1 MHFHQFNQPVHN
13 PHTIRPQYLP
23 KVYTTTTP
31 SLHNF
36 SASQPAIRHN
46 RLELIEMDAT
56 PTLNAKQRR
65 KLLRKQQQEQEDASV
80 AAEVTT
86 EPVKAKTQA
95 EAEPGNEEPKK
106 QKSTAPAAVTPADGE
121 QLNTK
126 ERRRL
131 ARLAK
136 QKTEVV
142 AEGNG
147 PSEVAPTAA
156 TDVTSTG
163 NDEKLNAQ
171 QRRLLKRQAKRKVE
185 GVEEKKPVQKKH
197 KKRKTEQEGEDGK
210 PANVKSIHLTLFVGQ
225 LPYRATEAMVR
236 KHFSEAGDIK
246 LRMLTDKK
254 TKRFK
259 GTAFIEVK
267 DSKALGAALSRHHT
281 LLQGRRINVELTASG
296 GGNKSENRRNKI
308 DLLRKKQS
316 NVQVEKTKA
325 LIQKHIDGPE
335 YKLQKDDVD
344 DRMIDFLSWFDYETA
359 KKALDEYNRCVSERV
374 NNRKAFFMGILK
386 RFRQTDGVE

>member
-1 MHFHQFNQPVHN
+1 M
-13 PHTIRPQYLP
+13 
-23 KVYTTTTP
+23 
-31 SLHNF
+31 
-36 SASQPAIRHN
+36 
-46 RLELIEMDAT
+46 
-56 PTLNAKQRR
+56 LNAKQRR
-65 KLLRKQQQEQEDASV
+65 KLLREQQRQQEEVVSTKDDDFVEQEVKQEQTETVEPETAS
-80 AAEVTT
+80 
-86 EPVKAKTQA
+86 
-95 EAEPGNEEPKK
+95 
-106 QKSTAPAAVTPADGE
+106 SAVADGE
-121 QLNTK
+121 QLNAK

-131 ARLAK
+131 ARLAR
-136 QKTEVV
+136 QKTEDVV
-142 AEGNG
+142 TGDEAKAK
-147 PSEVAPTAA
+147 VATPESANVA
-156 TDVTSTG
+156 TPADDDP
-163 NDEKLNAQ
+163 NLNAQ
-171 QRRLLKRQAKRKVE
+171 QRRLLKRQAKRKAD
-185 GVEEKKPVQKKH
+185 GVEDKKPPQKKH
-197 KKRKTEQEGEDGK
+197 KKKETQDED
-210 PANVKSIHLTLFVGQ
+210 AINRKSIHLTLFVGQ
-225 LPYRATEAMVR
+225 LPYKATEEMVR
-236 KHFSEAGDIK
+236 SHFSEAGEIK

-325 LIQKHIDGPE
+325 LIQKHIDGKE
-335 YKLQKDDVD
+335 YKLKQEDVD

-359 KKALDEYNRCVSERV
+359 KKALEEYNRCVSDKV

>member
-1 MHFHQFNQPVHN
+1 
-13 PHTIRPQYLP
+13 
-23 KVYTTTTP
+23 
-31 SLHNF
+31 
-36 SASQPAIRHN
+36 
-46 RLELIEMDAT
+46 MDETAT
-56 PTLNAKQRR
+56 TLNAKQRR
-65 KLLRKQQQEQEDASV
+65 KFLREQQRQQEEVLNIKADVPIKQVMKQEH
-80 AAEVTT
+80 T
-86 EPVKAKTQA
+86 ESEESEITTQA
-95 EAEPGNEEPKK
+95 IGG
-106 QKSTAPAAVTPADGE
+106 GE
-121 QLNTK
+121 HLNAK
-126 ERRRL
+126 ERRHL

-136 QKTEVV
+136 QKTE
-142 AEGNG
+142 
-147 PSEVAPTAA
+147 EVAPGDEPDTKVA
-156 TDVTSTG
+156 TSASAKVDTLA
-163 NDEKLNAQ
+163 NDDQKLNAQ
-171 QRRLLKRQAKRKVE
+171 QRRLLKRQAKRQAD
-185 GVEEKKPVQKKH
+185 GVEDKKPAQKKQ
-197 KKRKTEQEGEDGK
+197 KKSEAPTEDG
-210 PANVKSIHLTLFVGQ
+210 NNRKSIHLTLFVGQ
-225 LPYRATEAMVR
+225 LPYRATEDMIR
-236 KHFSEAGDIK
+236 SHFAEAGEIK
-246 LRMLTDKK
+246 LRMLTDKA

-335 YKLQKDDVD
+335 YKLKQEDVD

-359 KKALDEYNRCVSERV
+359 KKALEEYNRCVNDKV

>member
-1 MHFHQFNQPVHN
+1 
-13 PHTIRPQYLP
+13 
-23 KVYTTTTP
+23 
-31 SLHNF
+31 
-36 SASQPAIRHN
+36 
-46 RLELIEMDAT
+46 MDEI
-56 PTLNAKQRR
+56 PPLNAKQRR
-65 KLLRKQQQEQEDASV
+65 KLLRAQQTKNSV
-80 AAEVTT
+80 VIKDEVKEEVKT
-86 EPVKAKTQA
+86 EVISQ
-95 EAEPGNEEPKK
+95 EAEP
-106 QKSTAPAAVTPADGE
+106 QATATHDV
-121 QLNTK
+121 LNAK

-142 AEGNG
+142 
-147 PSEVAPTAA
+147 
-156 TDVTSTG
+156 TDGDEPDMATSTDDDPKL
-163 NDEKLNAQ
+163 NLNAQ
-171 QRRLLKRQAKRKVE
+171 QRRLLKRQAKRQAD
-185 GVEEKKPVQKKH
+185 GVDEKKPLAKKH
-197 KKRKTEQEGEDGK
+197 KKKEATDEQGK
-210 PANVKSIHLTLFVGQ
+210 PNSHKSIHLTLFVGQ
-225 LPYRATEAMVR
+225 LPYRATEDMIL
-236 KHFSEAGDIK
+236 KHFAEAGDIK

-254 TKRFK
+254 TNKFK

-335 YKLQKDDVD
+335 YKLKQEDVD

-359 KKALDEYNRCVSERV
+359 KKALEEYNRCVNDKV